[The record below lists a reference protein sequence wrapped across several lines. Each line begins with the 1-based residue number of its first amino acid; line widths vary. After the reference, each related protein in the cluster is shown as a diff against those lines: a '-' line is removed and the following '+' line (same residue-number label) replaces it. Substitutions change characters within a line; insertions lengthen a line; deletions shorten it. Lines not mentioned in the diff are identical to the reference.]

1 MGFFSYLTGFGGR
14 DMAVDLGTANT
25 LVYVRGRGIVLSEP
39 SVVAIDSRSGE
50 VHAVG
55 IEAKRMLG
63 RTPGTISAIRP
74 LKDGVIADFDV
85 TEEMLRHFIQKV
97 HQNRWAHPRVVVC
110 VPSGVTGVEKRA
122 VEEACLSAGARTAY
136 LIEEP
141 MAAAIG
147 AGLPVG
153 EPTGSMVV
161 DIGGG
166 TSEVAVIS
174 LGGIVVS
181 QSIRIGGDELDEA
194 IINYAK
200 KEYKLMI
207 GQQTAEELKLEIGS
221 AFPMAE
227 EVQAEIRGRDMV
239 SGLPKTVVLTSEEIR
254 AALEDPISQIVDA
267 VKETLDRTPPELASD
282 IMDRGIMLAG
292 GGSLLQGL
300 DERLREET
308 QLPAHLAESPLTCV
322 AVGSGRSLEEFEVI
336 HRTNKH
342 TRNRRRRHSG
352 PGRAR
357 KLFAHDFGRLH
368 SVYDKTVRRRRA
380 VLVALIA
387 LSLILLTAYF
397 GEAAGGGLHSAQR
410 GVVEVVAPIQDGAS
424 RALKPVRDLFG
435 WFGDTLRA
443 KGQRDRLRQEVDRL
457 RSASVQDTA
466 AVSDD
471 AQLRKL
477 LGLDKELGLKDYDTQ
492 TARVTGRDPS
502 LWYAYLQ
509 VDRGSSDGV
518 HLDDPV
524 IDGDG
529 LVGKVTTVTPGASI
543 VTLITDHTSGVS
555 AKVSGTGATGV
566 VQPAVGSPNDLQLQ
580 YVLHGDKVKVSD
592 MVVTSGTVSGRLDSV
607 FPPGIPIGQVT
618 SVDDTQDSFKGVHVR
633 PFASLRHLDNV
644 QILIRRHN
652 GARA

>member
-1 MGFFSYLTGFGGR
+1 
-14 DMAVDLGTANT
+14 
-25 LVYVRGRGIVLSEP
+25 
-39 SVVAIDSRSGE
+39 
-50 VHAVG
+50 
-55 IEAKRMLG
+55 
-63 RTPGTISAIRP
+63 
-74 LKDGVIADFDV
+74 
-85 TEEMLRHFIQKV
+85 
-97 HQNRWAHPRVVVC
+97 
-110 VPSGVTGVEKRA
+110 
-122 VEEACLSAGARTAY
+122 
-136 LIEEP
+136 
-141 MAAAIG
+141 
-147 AGLPVG
+147 
-153 EPTGSMVV
+153 
-161 DIGGG
+161 
-166 TSEVAVIS
+166 
-174 LGGIVVS
+174 
-181 QSIRIGGDELDEA
+181 
-194 IINYAK
+194 
-200 KEYKLMI
+200 
-207 GQQTAEELKLEIGS
+207 
-221 AFPMAE
+221 
-227 EVQAEIRGRDMV
+227 
-239 SGLPKTVVLTSEEIR
+239 
-254 AALEDPISQIVDA
+254 
-267 VKETLDRTPPELASD
+267 
-282 IMDRGIMLAG
+282 
-292 GGSLLQGL
+292 
-300 DERLREET
+300 
-308 QLPAHLAESPLTCV
+308 
-322 AVGSGRSLEEFEVI
+322 
-336 HRTNKH
+336 
-342 TRNRRRRHSG
+342 
-352 PGRAR
+352 
-357 KLFAHDFGRLH
+357 
-368 SVYDKTVRRRRA
+368 VYDKTVRRRRA